1 MALRTDPRYKIFAV
15 LNLAYDSAKIVPSPN
30 YTLSADEVYKQLVVS
45 LIKESGR
52 LDVLSLANL
61 PVYPRQLDMPV
72 PSWVPDWTFR
82 VTSTVNSRIVAERKV

>member
-1 MALRTDPRYKIFAV
+1 MALCTDPRNKIFAV
-15 LNLAYDSAKIVPSPN
+15 LNLAYDSAKIVRNPN
-30 YTLSADEVYKQLVVS
+30 YTLSVDEVYKQLVVS

-52 LDVLSLANL
+52 LDILSLASL

-82 VTSTVNSRIVAERKV
+82 VTSTVNSCVVAERKL